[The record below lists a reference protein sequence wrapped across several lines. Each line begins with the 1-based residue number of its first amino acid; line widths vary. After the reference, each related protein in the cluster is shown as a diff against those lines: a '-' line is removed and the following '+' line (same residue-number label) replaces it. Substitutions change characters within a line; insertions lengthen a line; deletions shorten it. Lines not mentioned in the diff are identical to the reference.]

1 MENILKKG
9 SVVMSGEKG
18 VLSLKIGLILLMM
31 VAIALFGFCEKT
43 ELVQQKADSVISKI
57 IEE

>member
-1 MENILKKG
+1 
-9 SVVMSGEKG
+9 MSGEKG